1 MKRKLAAITAL
12 VFVLAA
18 AAWATERAR
27 NQNVLR
33 AQGEEKRGTIAW
45 YVKKAKEK
53 GVRRVVLLPA
63 EENFAIVS
71 GLDDAA
77 SQFTVVLARP
87 VGKKSYVATEASL
100 VTWNRFRVLEVLS
113 TPTAAPCATCLA
125 DLVAPPDVPVTPG
138 EEILVPTGGGTV
150 VVDGVTVVA
159 KDKHLGEH
167 FLPSQQYLLF
177 LALDP
182 ARGVGKLRM
191 GPYGV
196 FPVDDNGDIRPLA
209 QGDAPLKHDLEAQ
222 SGNSLAGLKARLR
235 GRR

>member
-1 MKRKLAAITAL
+1 MKRKLAAIAAL

-18 AAWATERAR
+18 AVWATDRAR
-27 NQNVLR
+27 IQNPLR

-53 GVRRVVLLPA
+53 GARRVAVLPV
-63 EENFAIVS
+63 EENFAVVN

-77 SQFTVVLARP
+77 SQFTVVLAQP
-87 VGKKSYVATEASL
+87 VGKKSYVAGEDRL

-113 TPTAAPCATCLA
+113 TPTAAPCVKCLA
-125 DLVAPPDVPVTPG
+125 DLVPPLDMPVAPR
-138 EEILVPTGGGTV
+138 EEILVPTGGGSV
-150 VVDGVTVVA
+150 VVDGVTVVG
-159 KDKHLGEH
+159 KDKYLGEH
-167 FLPSQQYLLF
+167 FLPSQKYVLF
-177 LALDP
+177 LSLDP

-196 FPVDDNGDIRPLA
+196 FPVDDAGNVHAIAEGDV
-209 QGDAPLKHDLEAQ
+209 PLKQELESQ
-222 SGNSLAGLKARLR
+222 VGNSLAGLKARLR

>member
-1 MKRKLAAITAL
+1 MKRKLAVIAAL
-12 VFVLAA
+12 VFMLAA
-18 AAWATERAR
+18 AAWAADRAR
-27 NQNVLR
+27 NQNALR

-53 GVRRVVLLPA
+53 GVRRVVLLPT
-63 EENFAIVS
+63 EDNFTVVN

-77 SQFTVVLARP
+77 SQFTVVLAQP

-100 VTWNRFRVLEVLS
+100 VTWHRFRVLEVLS
-113 TPTAAPCATCLA
+113 TPTAAPCPTCLA
-125 DLVAPPDVPVTPG
+125 DLVAPADMPVVPR
-138 EEILVPTGGGTV
+138 EEILVPTGGGSV
-150 VVDGVTVVA
+150 VVDGITVIG

-167 FLPSQQYLLF
+167 FLPSQKYLLF

-182 ARGVGKLRM
+182 TRGVGKLRM

-196 FPVDDNGDIRPLA
+196 FPVDDAGNVRAIA
-209 QGDAPLKHDLEAQ
+209 EGDAPLRHDLEAQ
-222 SGNSLAGLKARLR
+222 TGNSLAGLKARLR